1 MGITSASPHPLK
13 GCGSSLGYQEG
24 AACSLWEPAG
34 VTTTTQLGTRDVRL
48 SGRGPGGQFFIDLTG
63 VYPDRLSRGQALG
76 CTGTDNSIESSK
88 LGVSLPKHRQW
99 LFI

>member
-1 MGITSASPHPLK
+1 M
-13 GCGSSLGYQEG
+13 
-24 AACSLWEPAG
+24 
-34 VTTTTQLGTRDVRL
+34 TTATQLGTRDVRL

-63 VYPDRLSRGQALG
+63 VCPDRLSRGQALS

-88 LGVSLPKHRQW
+88 LGVSLPKRRQW